1 MSDTRQNTDNEQSV
15 GELISALEREK
26 LLVKERIEAL
36 MVEMANESG
45 STYLKKRKYSVGY
58 APNDWSEEDN
68 A

>member
-1 MSDTRQNTDNEQSV
+1 MPDTMLNKDAAQSIE
-15 GELISALEREK
+15 GRIIALEREK

-45 STYLKKRKYSVGY
+45 ISYLKKRKYSVGY

>member
-1 MSDTRQNTDNEQSV
+1 MPDTMLNKDAAQSIE
-15 GELISALEREK
+15 GRIIALEREK
-26 LLVKERIEAL
+26 LLVKERIENL

-45 STYLKKRKYSVGY
+45 ISYLKKRKYSVGY

>member
-1 MSDTRQNTDNEQSV
+1 MPDTMLNKDAAQSIE
-15 GELISALEREK
+15 GRIIALEREK
-26 LLVKERIEAL
+26 LLVKECIEAL

-45 STYLKKRKYSVGY
+45 ISYLKKRKYSVGY

>member
-1 MSDTRQNTDNEQSV
+1 MPDTMLNKDAAQSIE
-15 GELISALEREK
+15 GQIIALEREK
-26 LLVKERIEAL
+26 LLVKERIENL

-45 STYLKKRKYSVGY
+45 ISYLKKRKYSVGY